1 MKKHILT
8 SFHLF
13 LLCSLFLSTVSIVRA
28 DRAIPG
34 EMLPKKPGFVA
45 RARQE
50 FKNAQA
56 EHTACRKME
65 CTEEKK
71 LYEIAKAELN
81 KKGASNEEAV
91 RANQAY
97 DARELCLQ
105 QQCAEKYKK
114 MKTAE
119 KKYNRRKIGRAA
131 AIAAAAVG
139 ATALV
144 IGGSALLV
152 SESDA
157 IKDEKKAREHR
168 VTLLINMGTDNEKT
182 LLSAFANSP
191 KHTFQ
196 VANSNLKDKSLSPDA
211 VKAAYIIYYSHPSTY
226 QPTESQLNWFKR
238 TFSIQQKEAV

>member
-50 FKNAQA
+50 FKNAQE
-56 EHTACRKME
+56 EHTACRKRE

-71 LYEIAKAELN
+71 LYEIASAELN
-81 KKGASNEEAV
+81 KKGASNEKAV
-91 RANQAY
+91 RATHAY

-105 QQCAEKYKK
+105 QRCAEKYKK

-119 KKYNRRKIGRAA
+119 KKYNRREIGRAV
-131 AIAAAAVG
+131 AIAGAAALGTAALATG
-139 ATALV
+139 AVL
-144 IGGSALLV
+144 IGHE
-152 SESDA
+152 SEKQEEPPIKLKHKSDQK
-157 IKDEKKAREHR
+157 IDWLNVPH
-168 VTLLINMGTDNEKT
+168 
-182 LLSAFANSP
+182 
-191 KHTFQ
+191 Q
-196 VANSNLKDKSLSPDA
+196 VK
-211 VKAAYIIYYSHPSTY
+211 
-226 QPTESQLNWFKR
+226 
-238 TFSIQQKEAV
+238 